1 MNDNTSMGNGASQQ
15 NHPNGQWQGQP
26 GQQGQGQYGQYGQP
40 QGGYQQGPP
49 QGGWQQAPQ
58 PKKKNWFLRH
68 KILTAILAL
77 FLIGGIA
84 SASGGGSKGSDST
97 SSSDNSSSDSA
108 AKSDD
113 KKSDEKKSEKK
124 DEEKK
129 DEGDKLPAVGT
140 PVRDGKFEF
149 TITKVERGKTT
160 AGSNE
165 FLQETAQGEY
175 TYVYVTVK
183 NIGDRAQMMSESDQ
197 KAFSSTGQQ
206 FSTDTSASLAL
217 DGDNNFFLTD
227 INPGNQAKGILVF
240 DAPKGTKLTQIEL
253 HDSFLS
259 GGVKASL

>member
-1 MNDNTSMGNGASQQ
+1 MNDNTSLGNGASQQ

-84 SASGGGSKGSDST
+84 AATSGGGGSNGSDT
-97 SSSDNSSSDSA
+97 SSSSDSSSSDS
-108 AKSDD
+108 KSDD
-113 KKSDEKKSEKK
+113 TKSDEKK
-124 DEEKK
+124 DESA
-129 DEGDKLPAVGT
+129 KLPAVGT

-149 TITKVERGKTT
+149 TVTKVERGK
-160 AGSNE
+160 AQVGQQYVSEN
-165 FLQETAQGEY
+165 AQGEF
-175 TYVYVTVK
+175 TLVHVTVK
-183 NIGDRAQMMSESDQ
+183 NIGDQQQGLSDSDQ
-197 KAFSSTGQQ
+197 KALDASGTQYSADSMAG
-206 FSTDTSASLAL
+206 ASLPGNEVL
-217 DGDNNFFLTD
+217 FNQ
-227 INPGNQAKGILVF
+227 INPGNQVKGILVF
-240 DAPKGTKLTQIEL
+240 DAPKGTKLTQIEF